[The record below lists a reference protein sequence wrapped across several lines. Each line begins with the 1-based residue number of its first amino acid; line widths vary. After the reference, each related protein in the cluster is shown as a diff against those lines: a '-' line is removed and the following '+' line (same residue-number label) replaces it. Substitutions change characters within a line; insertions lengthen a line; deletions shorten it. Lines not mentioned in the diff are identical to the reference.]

1 MLNQYYSSSSS
12 SSMNSVM
19 SSSSAT
25 WEEKAFAEDAAG
37 SLGGGGCIWPPRSYS
52 CSFCMREFRSA
63 QALGGHM
70 NVHRRDRAR
79 LKQCLHNTST
89 ANPTL
94 ATDHH
99 VPHHLKNHSHSF
111 VASCP
116 FSAPRAFLSPCS
128 SSNCCSAAAA
138 ASWSDSKPA
147 NLPEKNVM
155 VMRSSEEEDHSIV
168 SLLGGNQVGDYVE
181 TDLSVGLINTVVRG
195 NRQLA
200 GSCGEEAST
209 CKRPKIASAMN
220 TAPFPFFLQSAEVTG
235 LMAAAN
241 SMEDLDLEL
250 RLGDP
255 TPKVK

>member
-1 MLNQYYSSSSS
+1 MLKQYYSSS
-12 SSMNSVM
+12 SSMNSVMM

-79 LKQCLHNTST
+79 LKQCLHNSTTST
-89 ANPTL
+89 ATPTI
-94 ATDHH
+94 TDH
-99 VPHHLKNHSHSF
+99 VPLLQTPSRSF

-116 FSAPRAFLSPCS
+116 FSLPRAFPTPYS
-128 SSNCCSAAAA
+128 SSTAPAP

-147 NLPEKNVM
+147 EQPEKNVT
-155 VMRSSEEEDHSIV
+155 VMSSEEEDHSIMD
-168 SLLGGNQVGDYVE
+168 QDRDYVE
-181 TDLSVGLINTVVRG
+181 TDLTVGLINSVVRG
-195 NRQLA
+195 NKQLG
-200 GSCGEEAST
+200 GSCGEDSST
-209 CKRPKIASAMN
+209 CKRPKIASASATN
-220 TAPFPFFLQSAEVTG
+220 SVPFPFFLQSATS
-235 LMAAAN
+235 
-241 SMEDLDLEL
+241 SMEADLDLEL

>member
-1 MLNQYYSSSSS
+1 MLKQYCYSSSSR

-37 SLGGGGCIWPPRSYS
+37 ALGGGGCIWPPRSYS

-79 LKQCLHNTST
+79 LKQCLHNTSGT
-89 ANPTL
+89 ATPKL
-94 ATDHH
+94 ATDH
-99 VPHHLKNHSHSF
+99 VPHHLRNHSHGF
-111 VASCP
+111 AAMTCP
-116 FSAPRAFLSPCS
+116 FSAPRAFISPYS
-128 SSNCCSAAAA
+128 SSNSCSTAAAA
-138 ASWSDSKPA
+138 AATDRS
-147 NLPEKNVM
+147 EKNIM
-155 VMRSSEEEDHSIV
+155 VMGSSSDEEDQSVI
-168 SLLGGNQVGDYVE
+168 SLMGGDQVGEYVE
-181 TDLSVGLINTVVRG
+181 TDLTVGLINTVVRG

-220 TAPFPFFLQSAEVTG
+220 SAPFPFFLRPAEVSG
-235 LMAAAN
+235 LMATAN

-255 TPKVK
+255 TPKIK

>member
-1 MLNQYYSSSSS
+1 MLKQYYSSSS

-79 LKQCLHNTST
+79 LKQCLHNTTTST
-89 ANPTL
+89 ATPI
-94 ATDHH
+94 ATDH
-99 VPHHLKNHSHSF
+99 VPLLKTHSRNF

-116 FSAPRAFLSPCS
+116 FSPPRASLTPYS
-128 SSNCCSAAAA
+128 SSNSSTTVAAP

-147 NLPEKNVM
+147 EQLEKNVT
-155 VMRSSEEEDHSIV
+155 VMRSEEEDHSIMD
-168 SLLGGNQVGDYVE
+168 QDRDYVE
-181 TDLSVGLINTVVRG
+181 TDLTVGLINSVVRG
-195 NRQLA
+195 NKQFG
-200 GSCGEEAST
+200 GSCGEDAST
-209 CKRPKIASAMN
+209 CKRPKIASASAIN
-220 TAPFPFFLQSAEVTG
+220 SVPFPFFLQSATS
-235 LMAAAN
+235 
-241 SMEDLDLEL
+241 SMEADLDLEL